1 MKKISIGLTGLSLL
15 LLPVLAL
22 CVATPAEINPKTE
35 LPTEESAVWTIV
47 NRAINWLFAILL
59 VGAAIMIVI
68 AAYTFLSSAGD
79 ADKTKS
85 ARNYIVYA
93 LVAIVVGFLAKAV
106 VVLLMNMLGYVPLPL

>member
-1 MKKISIGLTGLSLL
+1 ML
-15 LLPVLAL
+15 LLPVLVL
-22 CVATPAEINPKTE
+22 GVEKPVIPTTEQSVWDTINK
-35 LPTEESAVWTIV
+35 
-47 NRAINWLFAILL
+47 AINWLFAILL

-106 VVLLMNMLGYVPLPL
+106 VVLLMNMLGYTGVPLF

>member
-1 MKKISIGLTGLSLL
+1 MKKIFLSLAGLSML
-15 LLPVLAL
+15 LLPVLVL
-22 CVATPAEINPKTE
+22 GVEKPNI
-35 LPTEESAVWTIV
+35 PTDEQSVWSII
-47 NRAINWLFAILL
+47 NRAINWIFAILL

-93 LVAIVVGFLAKAV
+93 LVAIVIGFLAKAV
-106 VVLLMNMLGYVPLPL
+106 VALLMNMLDYRGVPLF